1 MLTRRKLVVI
11 GLMGM
16 ALLTGCQSPSDSQ
29 VEIKM
34 ISEEEQTEILNTYT
48 FEDYRRVFDEAISES
63 SQFDDQDDQ
72 LNKWIIRTLA
82 QEKLYY
88 ETDLTKE
95 EVVEVSNQAME
106 EDRVWKSIAENDYG
120 VKVSDE
126 EIDQFITEGP
136 DKSDVPQHLAY
147 AEALGFSLKELNHN
161 YDRDLYEKN
170 VLWMKLKPKLEKKYG
185 VLSNNELIK
194 KYEAEVANKV
204 NQSQK

>member
-1 MLTRRKLVVI
+1 MLTSRKLVVI

-16 ALLTGCQSPSDSQ
+16 ALLTGCQSTSDPQ

-34 ISEEEQTEILNTYT
+34 KSDEDQTEILNTYT
-48 FEDYRRVFDEAISES
+48 FEDYRRVYGEAISES

-88 ETDLTKE
+88 ETDLTQE
-95 EVVEVSNQAME
+95 EVVEVSKQAME

-147 AEALGFSLKELNHN
+147 AEALGFSLKELNHD

-194 KYEAEVANKV
+194 KYEEEVANKV
-204 NQSQK
+204 NQ